1 MYHGRSQ
8 RQMGNYIQE
17 VVRLVKCTNYQQR
30 SRKRASRSGKNIR
43 CQVVEE
49 TLRLDE
55 SFKSSLTITEDTVS
69 EEVTE
74 EAVAVE
80 VSGRQ
85 AIGILKIKIDRAKGL
100 QSGGWLRSNDPYVI
114 VLTPLP
120 RKSPERK

>member
-69 EEVTE
+69 EEVKKKLEKITE
-74 EAVAVE
+74 AEAIAVE
-80 VSGRQ
+80 VYERQ
-85 AIGILKIKIDRAKGL
+85 AIGILKSRKGAPKW
-100 QSGGWLRSNDPYVI
+100 WLVP
-114 VLTPLP
+114 
-120 RKSPERK
+120 